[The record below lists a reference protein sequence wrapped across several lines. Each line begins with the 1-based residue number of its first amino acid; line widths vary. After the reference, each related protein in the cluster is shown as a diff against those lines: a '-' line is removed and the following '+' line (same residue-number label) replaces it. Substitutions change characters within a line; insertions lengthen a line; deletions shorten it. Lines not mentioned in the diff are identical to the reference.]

1 MAETCASVEQHLEI
15 SWGHGSRHSVKC
27 SPWRPGDICTSPVE
41 PSLRRLDLEVQ
52 SAMVSTAR
60 WVEQSARGS
69 AAAPRSAGRGGGGDR
84 QRGLPAGPPRAATRV
99 LASWRLIGFCID
111 IRAPNP

>member
-1 MAETCASVEQHLEI
+1 MAETCASVDQLLEI
-15 SWGHGSRHSVKC
+15 SWGHGSRHSVKS

-52 SAMVSTAR
+52 GAMVSTAR

-69 AAAPRSAGRGGGGDR
+69 AAAPRSAGPAGGAIDHR
-84 QRGLPAGPPRAATRV
+84 PRGLPAGPPRAATRV
-99 LASWRLIGFCID
+99 FATDRFLHRYSGS
-111 IRAPNP
+111 

>member
-1 MAETCASVEQHLEI
+1 MAETCASVEQLLEI

-69 AAAPRSAGRGGGGDR
+69 AAAPRC
-84 QRGLPAGPPRAATRV
+84 GLPAGPPRAATRV
-99 LASWRLIGFCID
+99 LATDRFLHRYSGSQSPI
-111 IRAPNP
+111 PNPPSA